1 MPPRKHNGGSSKGA
15 RKNTNARDSKAQK
28 SNASATSRTPEKAQ
42 KSKESAG
49 QSTTLPKAR
58 EAHTTTPQA
67 DVSASLAKPKVTDPS
82 QDDEE
87 DFQLP
92 PGWDYC
98 DDPIPVLFQMVTG
111 LAQRIHEQQKEL
123 QQFMTEVKET
133 LSDRLPDEM
142 VEPTMHQ
149 LSPETA
155 PSITHP
161 KVSHD
166 FSQVVT
172 DHAFSATVRSQ
183 SPVETWPYMSGTTP
197 QRSVVSGATRNMVN
211 PLATSSQ
218 TSPSSEPTTKDH
230 PNCPIVQFSGNVK
243 PYINILNPDGTMEHP
258 SIARRH
264 LRWLMKSSHKRIQ
277 HYNYQVMHSPQDLG
291 SKLQILISLNNEPRQ
306 AIVSQTSEISVIPFT
321 KLPENYL
328 KIKTKQPYTVMSPRT
343 SVPVSFHAAVTVGV
357 GASNYCTVIAAVVGS
372 GSIVLGMDWVCNSRI
387 SSINVSDSTVTFA
400 DNAAQASDS
409 KQSPTVT

>member
-1 MPPRKHNGGSSKGA
+1 MPPRKHNSGSSKGS
-15 RKNTNARDSKAQK
+15 RKTTNARDGKGQK
-28 SNASATSRTPEKAQ
+28 SNTSVNSRTSESAHQ
-42 KSKESAG
+42 SKKSAG

-58 EAHTTTPQA
+58 DARTTTSES
-67 DVSASLAKPKVTDPS
+67 DVSASLAKPKVTDPN

-133 LSDRLPDEM
+133 LRDRLPDEGT
-142 VEPTMHQ
+142 EPPMFQ
-149 LSPETA
+149 FSPKAT

-166 FSQVVT
+166 FSQMVT

-183 SPVETWPYMSGTTP
+183 SPVETWPYVSGTTP
-197 QRSVVSGATRNMVN
+197 QRSVVSGTSRNLVN
-211 PLATSSQ
+211 PITTSTQ
-218 TSPSSEPTTKDH
+218 DLSPSEPTTKDH
-230 PNCPIVQFSGNVK
+230 PNAPVVQFSENVK

-291 SKLQILISLNNEPRQ
+291 SKLQIPILLNNEPRQ

-328 KIKTKQPYTVMSPRT
+328 KIQTKQPYTVMSPRT
-343 SVPVSFHAAVTVGV
+343 SVPVSFHAATTVRV
-357 GASNYCTVIAAVVGS
+357 GLTNYCTVIAAVVGS
-372 GSIVLGMDWVCNSRI
+372 GSIVLGMDWVCNSR
-387 SSINVSDSTVTFA
+387 VSAITVGDSTVTFA
-400 DNAAQASDS
+400 DNAAQTSRA
-409 KQSPTVT
+409 KQSPIVM